1 MIEFKRL
8 NIIDFQ
14 AGKEDNTDAEIE
26 RIKAEIETEQK
37 SKETIGETTDR
48 KLTNKIF
55 FFYLFILRMDKRRAG
70 EDSEDDGEE
79 RDRDGVGEPRD
90 RRLGRQ
96 AEVRGAEAAQHP
108 ADGAEAVAGAR
119 AGGDQAQDP
128 E

>member
-1 MIEFKRL
+1 MRQP
-8 NIIDFQ
+8 IDN
-14 AGKEDNTDAEIE
+14 EP
-26 RIKAEIETEQK
+26 IKYSRA
-37 SKETIGETTDR
+37 R
-48 KLTNKIF
+48 KCYI
-55 FFYLFILRMDKRRAG
+55 YLFILLRMDKRGAG
-70 EDSEDDGEE
+70 EDSEDDGKE
-79 RDRDGVGEPRD
+79 RDRDGVREPRD

>member
-48 KLTNKIF
+48 
-55 FFYLFILRMDKRRAG
+55 
-70 EDSEDDGEE
+70 
-79 RDRDGVGEPRD
+79 
-90 RRLGRQ
+90 
-96 AEVRGAEAAQHP
+96 
-108 ADGAEAVAGAR
+108 
-119 AGGDQAQDP
+119 
-128 E
+128 